1 MYNPH
6 LVVKLGRYLPYFC
19 IGEMICRKKKNCQG
33 TKGIECNQAML
44 SGLNGPGLGNEAAGR
59 ELVRF
64 PNPKAGVR
72 EVGFAFTS
80 LISPTVW
87 NLKKLINHTTF

>member
-1 MYNPH
+1 
-6 LVVKLGRYLPYFC
+6 
-19 IGEMICRKKKNCQG
+19 
-33 TKGIECNQAML
+33 ML

-80 LISPTVW
+80 LVSPTVW